1 MNNGSFLVLKGSR
14 VSDDI
19 TDGFQSTYSKLRKEL
34 IIQGVIKNGCFT
46 KDYSFSS
53 ISASASVIL
62 GRNANGRKEWVKL
75 DGRSFEEVGK

>member
-1 MNNGSFLVLKGSR
+1 MLRRRICAYLEHNFIGVLNKIILQNNKIF
-14 VSDDI
+14 
-19 TDGFQSTYSKLRKEL
+19 
-34 IIQGVIKNGCFT
+34 IQGVIKNGCFT